1 MPPAKGV
8 IRKMRVE
15 QAKTVRY
22 RLPIGDTDVELTPL
36 LGRPLVLE
44 YSGNIFCIECGRK
57 TRKSFNQGHCF
68 PCLRKLASCDTCIV
82 KPALCHYAEG
92 TCREPDWAQTN
103 CMQPHVVYL
112 ANSSGGKVGITR
124 RSQIPTRWIDQG
136 AVQALPLYEV
146 GTRLHSGLL
155 EVALK
160 SVANDRTDWRRMLRG
175 GQPEL
180 DLLAERDRILTA
192 AGDTLA
198 RCIADLGSDA
208 VRFLKDACEM
218 RFSYPVLRDPE
229 KVRALNFDKQS
240 RVEGILEGIRGQYL
254 ILDCGVLNVRKFGG
268 YELSLTL
275 P

>member
-1 MPPAKGV
+1 
-8 IRKMRVE
+8 MRVE
-15 QAKTVRY
+15 QAETVRY
-22 RLPIGDTDVELTPL
+22 RLPIGDTDVELAPL

-44 YSGNIFCIECGRK
+44 YTGNIFCIECGRK

-82 KPALCHYAEG
+82 KPELCHYAEG
-92 TCREPDWAQTN
+92 TCREPDWAQTH

-112 ANSSGGKVGITR
+112 ANSSGVKVGITR

-146 GTRLHSGLL
+146 GTRLHSGVL

-180 DLLAERDRILTA
+180 DLLSERDRILAA
-192 AGDTLA
+192 AGDALA
-198 RCIADLGSDA
+198 RSIAGLGSDA
-208 VRFLKDACEM
+208 VKFLKDADEM
-218 RFSYPVLRDPE
+218 RFSYPVLRNPE
-229 KVRALNFDKQS
+229 KVKALNFDKQD
-240 RVEGILEGIRGQYL
+240 RVEGVLEGIRGQYL
-254 ILDCGVLNVRKFGG
+254 ILDCGVLNIRKFGG

-275 P
+275 T